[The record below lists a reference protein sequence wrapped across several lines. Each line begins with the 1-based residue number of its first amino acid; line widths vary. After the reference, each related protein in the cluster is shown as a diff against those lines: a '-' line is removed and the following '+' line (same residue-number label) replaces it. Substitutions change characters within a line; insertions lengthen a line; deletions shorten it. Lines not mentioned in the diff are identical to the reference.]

1 MHLVLLW
8 CQQKEVVKMLIGDR
22 LKRLR
27 QKNHMTQPEVSR
39 MTGIQTPLYQR
50 YETGKVLN
58 IPYDKIETL
67 AKIFGVSP
75 AYIVGWGPDE
85 APEIV
90 NSFNKL
96 SVKNQQAVLQ
106 LVRALAE

>member
-1 MHLVLLW
+1 
-8 CQQKEVVKMLIGDR
+8 MLIGDR

-27 QKNHMTQPEVSR
+27 LENHLTQPEVSR
-39 MTGIQTPLYQR
+39 MTGIQTPLYQQ

-58 IPYDKIETL
+58 IPYEKIETL
-67 AKIFGVSP
+67 ASIFGVSP

-90 NSFNKL
+90 EIFNKL
-96 SVKNQQAVLQ
+96 SVKNQRAVLQ
-106 LVRALAE
+106 LARALAE

>member
-1 MHLVLLW
+1 
-8 CQQKEVVKMLIGDR
+8 MLIGDR

-27 QKNHMTQPEVSR
+27 LRNHMTQPEVSR

-50 YETGKVLN
+50 YEKGKVLN
-58 IPYDKIETL
+58 IPYDKVETL
-67 AKIFGVSP
+67 ASIFGVSP

-90 NSFNKL
+90 ELFNKL
-96 SVKNQQAVLQ
+96 STKNQQAVLQ
-106 LVRALAE
+106 LARTLAE

>member
-1 MHLVLLW
+1 
-8 CQQKEVVKMLIGDR
+8 MLIRDR

-27 QKNHMTQPEVSR
+27 LENHLTQPEVSR

-67 AKIFGVSP
+67 ASIFGVSP

-90 NSFNKL
+90 NVFNRL
-96 SVKNQQAVLQ
+96 SVKNQRAVLQ
-106 LVRALAE
+106 LARALAE